1 MLSSSL
7 MWADKLMLSD
17 RLIIPYRLMLLYRL
31 MLSDKRVVSGRLLL
45 LYRLMSSYKL
55 MLSDRLMLIYR
66 LMLSGGL
73 VSILRT
79 TIKGIIIFNV
89 LVENQ
94 FHRNHRRSR
103 AHKAVHVI
111 TTTGAGA
118 GMAYQIIRCGVVQ
131 SNSLQVMLVYCQYL
145 GTL

>member
-1 MLSSSL
+1 MLSN
-7 MWADKLMLSD
+7 
-17 RLIIPYRLMLLYRL
+17 RLMLLYRL
-31 MLSDKRVVSGRLLL
+31 MLSGR
-45 LYRLMSSYKL
+45 
-55 MLSDRLMLIYR
+55 
-66 LMLSGGL
+66 L

-111 TTTGAGA
+111 TTTGG
-118 GMAYQIIRCGVVQ
+118 GGGVGISDHQMWSCTEQLITSHACLLSISWDSVI
-131 SNSLQVMLVYCQYL
+131 NTIY
-145 GTL
+145 